1 MRGSHWYV
9 RALLVPAV
17 VIGLCAGLHAA
28 PPVSLTQTANGWT
41 YTWDG
46 AAELQNETY
55 LLTDI
60 PVVFNGAD
68 VAQLI
73 GADTFYNAG
82 TDGDNSITTNIEAGH
97 IWGTA
102 NGHETLTHV
111 VSYNNH
117 ATAPGAPFGVPAY
130 DRHATWVGMMIGGRR
145 GGAAQGQWQNGIA
158 PQTDLRSGAIA
169 TSWVAPAYAGTFN
182 ATIASLDFPYSSAVS
197 GFGTA
202 DVINSSW
209 GATGTNESAGV
220 DARAMIID
228 SLANGNRFTTFV
240 ASAGNDG
247 DGPNTVCS
255 PGSGYNGITVGAL
268 ENDGAN
274 NYVAI
279 ASFSSRGPQAYADP
293 VNGFIPHTVA
303 QRAAVD
309 IAAPGTNLTSAY
321 YGGTTGGNDASLAGS
336 PSGGAGGP
344 NWYTLAVQGTSF
356 SAPITAGGAA
366 LMHDAAVDNVL
377 PVDAEDTRVVKAN
390 MLNAAAKIPGWS
402 NAQVAHVNGNGGVR
416 TTQALDFA
424 SGAGALDLDRTHTQ
438 YLTGQTDIAGMNG
451 GSTAEV
457 IGWDYA
463 QVAIGGATD
472 VAITT
477 TLLVDTEFRATLCWF
492 RERFYT
498 DPLNQTDVAFANLDL
513 EIWDSTFTTLYSD
526 SISLY
531 TPVEHLTFMLPVTGK
546 YGVRVLYTG
555 NIFGNISEE
564 EYGLAWWGVEAPDD
578 GGAIPEPAA
587 LGLIGMA
594 LLVRRRRR

>member
-1 MRGSHWYV
+1 MRGSHWCI
-9 RALLVPAV
+9 RRLLVLGV
-17 VIGLCAGLHAA
+17 VIGLCTGLHAA

-46 AAELQNETY
+46 ATELRNETY

-60 PVVFNGAD
+60 PAVFSGAD

-73 GADTFYNAG
+73 GADTFYAAG
-82 TDGDNSITTNIEAGH
+82 IDGDNSITTNIEAGH

-102 NGHETLTHV
+102 AGHETLTHV

-117 ATAPGAPFGVPAY
+117 ATAPGAAFGVPAY
-130 DRHATWVGMMIGGRR
+130 DRHATWVGMMIGGRL
-145 GGAAQGQWQNGIA
+145 GGAIQNQCQEGIA
-158 PQTDLRSGAIA
+158 YQTDLRSGAIA
-169 TSWVAPAYAGTFN
+169 TSWVPPAYASVFN

-209 GATGTNESAGV
+209 GAAGTTESAGTDV
-220 DARAMIID
+220 RAMIID

-240 ASAGNDG
+240 ASAGNSG
-247 DGPNTVCS
+247 DGPNTVVS

-274 NYVAI
+274 NYIAI
-279 ASFSSRGPQAYADP
+279 ANFSSRGPQAYADP
-293 VNGFIPHTVA
+293 VNGFIPGTVA

-309 IAAPGTNLTSAY
+309 IAAPGDHLTSAY

-336 PSGGAGGP
+336 PSGPAGGP
-344 NWYTLAVQGTSF
+344 SSYSVAVQGTSF

-366 LMHDAAVDNVL
+366 LMHDAAVDNAL
-377 PVDAEDTRVVKAN
+377 PVDAEDTRVIKAN

-402 NAQVAHVNGNGGVR
+402 NAQVVHPNGNGGVQ

-424 SGAGALDLDRTHTQ
+424 SGAGALDLDRTYTQ
-438 YLTGQTDIAGMNG
+438 YLTGQTDLPGTNG
-451 GSTAEV
+451 GSTSEV

-463 QVAIGGATD
+463 QVNIGGATD
-472 VAITT
+472 VVITT
-477 TLLVDTEFRATLCWF
+477 SLLAGSEFRATLCWF
-492 RERFYT
+492 RERSYA
-498 DPLNQTDVAFANLDL
+498 DALNQTDVAFANLDL

-531 TPVEHLTFMLPVTGK
+531 TPVEHLAFNLPVTGK
-546 YGVRVLYTG
+546 YGVRVLYTS
-555 NIFGNISEE
+555 NIFGAIDEE
-564 EYGLAWWGVEAPDD
+564 QYGLAWWGVGVPDD
-578 GGAIPEPAA
+578 GTIPEPAA
-587 LGLIGMA
+587 LGLFGIA
-594 LLVRRRRR
+594 LLVVRRRRR